1 MRLYKCNAICYHND
15 DDWLGRE
22 VDIAEYAT
30 LSDLELFIKRY
41 SDSIIEV
48 ILYTGRDW
56 EVTSITVRCVTR
68 QNETI
73 AISLKHHDYL
83 TRHDV
88 AREMFGVD
96 IFRKYLFKRLKKNE
110 REITCPFGG

>member
-15 DDWLGRE
+15 DDWLGRK

-41 SDSIIEV
+41 SNSIIEV
-48 ILYTGRDW
+48 ILYAGHDW

-73 AISLKHHDYL
+73 VISLKHHDYL

-88 AREMFGVD
+88 AREMFEVD
-96 IFRKYLFKRLKKNE
+96 IFRQYLFKHLKENAK
-110 REITCPFGG
+110 EITCPFGG

>member
-1 MRLYKCNAICYHND
+1 MRLYECNAICYHND

-56 EVTSITVRCVTR
+56 EVTSITVHCVTR
-68 QNETI
+68 RNETI
-73 AISLKHHDYL
+73 AICLKHHDYL
-83 TRHDV
+83 TGGMTLQER
-88 AREMFGVD
+88 
-96 IFRKYLFKRLKKNE
+96 YLELIYLEN
-110 REITCPFGG
+110 TYSNV